1 MLFFF
6 FENLVMINMLAI
18 RDTLGC
24 GAYQSSI
31 STEEKY
37 LSYPLKW
44 RRKWQLTPVFL
55 PRESCGQRSLVG
67 CCPWGRTELD
77 TTEVT

>member
-31 STEEKY
+31 STEEKIFE
-37 LSYPLKW
+37 LSPQVEKEMATHSSILA
-44 RRKWQLTPVFL
+44 
-55 PRESCGQRSLVG
+55 
-67 CCPWGRTELD
+67 
-77 TTEVT
+77 